1 METQKINTTIIL
13 AAVAL
18 IGVMTS
24 LLVAG
29 LLADYQRVSNAGS
42 IKAVGVG
49 VYSDSACTT
58 NLTSINWGLL
68 TPGTNYTR
76 DIWIKNLGN
85 TRITLSMATEGWSPA
100 TASSYITLWWDRE
113 GQYLNATQSFKAVL
127 TLYASTTITTTNIT
141 DFSFTIVIT
150 GTEAT

>member
-18 IGVMTS
+18 IGVMAS

-42 IKAVGVG
+42 VKAVGVG

-85 TRITLSMATEGWSPA
+85 TRITLNMATEGWSPA

>member
-42 IKAVGVG
+42 VKAVGVG

-85 TRITLSMATEGWSPA
+85 TRITLSMATEGWNPA
-100 TASSYITLWWDRE
+100 TASSYITLLWDRE